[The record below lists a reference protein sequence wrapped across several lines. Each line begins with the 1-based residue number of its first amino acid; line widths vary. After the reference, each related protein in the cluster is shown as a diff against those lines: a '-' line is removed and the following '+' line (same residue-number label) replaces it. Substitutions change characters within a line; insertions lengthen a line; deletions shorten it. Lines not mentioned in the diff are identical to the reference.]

1 MMEYCS
7 WCHQSLESH
16 RVTGQ
21 TTLLTPTKPL
31 ACPECRREITLITIR
46 RACEIV
52 CKSRQT
58 IYRWIRQELVSTLR
72 SANGQQLICLSSL
85 FVATAQ
91 AVGEQAA
98 FRNAASQSQK
108 TVSNSYMASHPGN

>member
-1 MMEYCS
+1 MKS
-7 WCHQSLESH
+7 
-16 RVTGQ
+16 
-21 TTLLTPTKPL
+21 P

-72 SANGQQLICLSSL
+72 SANGQQLVCLSSL
-85 FVATAQ
+85 FVASAH
-91 AVGEQAA
+91 AGSGEEL
-98 FRNAASQSQK
+98 NALSRPQK
-108 TVSNSYMASHPGN
+108 SVSKSYMVSHPGN